1 MLFALINGFDLISGQ
16 MWLLKGTELTNKAN
30 HWQSKDEWN
39 LESVGTSV
47 YIKNIS
53 NNTVLAT
60 AEDDIVIEEDLKQND
75 MKQMWKK
82 GTADY
87 EGYFAIKN
95 YHSQKVMAAIPAA
108 VYSGRTIQKIVSKG
122 LPIL

>member
-1 MLFALINGFDLISGQ
+1 
-16 MWLLKGTELTNKAN
+16 MWLLNGTELRNKAN

-39 LESVGTSV
+39 IESVGTSV

-53 NNTVLAT
+53 NKTVLAT
-60 AEDDIVIEEDLKQND
+60 AEDDTVVEEDLKQNNT
-75 MKQMWKK
+75 KQMWKK

-95 YHSQKVMAAIPAA
+95 HHFQKVMTAIPTA
-108 VYSGRTIQKIVSKG
+108 VYRGRGIQKIVSKG

>member
-1 MLFALINGFDLISGQ
+1 MVALLNCFNLISGQ
-16 MWLLKGTELTNKAN
+16 MWLLNGTELTNKAN
-30 HWQSKDEWN
+30 HWQSIDEWN

-75 MKQMWKK
+75 TKQMWKK

-95 YHSQKVMAAIPAA
+95 YHSQKAMTAISANCLE
-108 VYSGRTIQKIVSKG
+108 IKG
-122 LPIL
+122 ILE

>member
-1 MLFALINGFDLISGQ
+1 
-16 MWLLKGTELTNKAN
+16 MWLLNGTELTNKAN

-39 LESVGTSV
+39 IESVGTSV

-60 AEDDIVIEEDLKQND
+60 TEDDIVIGEDVKPNNT
-75 MKQMWKK
+75 KQMWKK

-87 EGYFAIKN
+87 EGYFAFKN
-95 YHSQKVMAAIPAA
+95 YHSQKVMTAITTA
-108 VYSGRTIQKIVSKG
+108 VYRGRAIQKIVSKG
-122 LPIL
+122 LSIL